1 MEMIMKT
8 LVVAGLSAFA
18 LTACASDPAPRAAS
32 NAWSEGYTQRALSA
46 NRYLVEYRMDGA
58 DYQRAYDLALW
69 RAAQLTLQQGYSS
82 FEVINRDFA
91 TDPGTRPSTSFN
103 TQYASSYRRSCGLVS
118 CTTTVA
124 PSSWNRVQLDF
135 DGRSPSRVVSLEVIL
150 ARETTPNAPN
160 SYLAAEVI
168 RSLQKR

>member
-1 MEMIMKT
+1 MKT
-8 LVVAGLSAFA
+8 RVVACLSAFT

-58 DYQRAYDLALW
+58 NYQRAYDLALW
-69 RAAQLTLQQGYSS
+69 RAAQITLQQGYSS
-82 FEVINRDFA
+82 FEVVNRDSA

-103 TQYASSYRRSCGLVS
+103 TQYATSYLRSCGLVS

-124 PSSWNRVQLDF
+124 PSSWSSVQLDF
-135 DGRSPSRVVSLEVIL
+135 HGRSPSRVVSLEVVM
-150 ARETTPNAPN
+150 ARDTAPTAPN

-168 RSLQKR
+168 RNLQQR